1 MTSTITPSR
10 RAVALALHGVFGRA
24 ERVPDIWNDGLSA
37 EDARFAQA
45 LLALCLRAWGRLQ
58 AHAKPQFQQQD
69 RGIPLGTQV
78 ALAMGFAQL
87 AWMGGVES
95 FAAVDQ
101 SVELVADQELGFRPH
116 RGLVNAILRRA
127 SKNREALTAALAQLP
142 AALDRT
148 WFTERLLEEA
158 LTPFGATEAKEALWT
173 RLLIPH
179 DPAFRA
185 VAPGTEPEDLEP
197 DGEVAGCLRLREGGT
212 FPRSW
217 LVGGGGM
224 VQDRSSQALLNF
236 QWDRPVRQ
244 ILDACAAPG
253 GKTTN
258 LMLRF
263 PEAQLVAVEFH
274 RRRARR
280 LQEAL
285 ALRGLGPRVAEVV
298 VQDAAAWMQQST
310 HSFDLIL
317 VDAPC
322 SGTGTY
328 RKHPELGW
336 IGPKLDLTALVGL
349 QRELLAAAL
358 PRLAP
363 GGLLIYAVCSW
374 LPEECARHRSWVLDT
389 HPDYF
394 SAEVWPGGVGVEPG
408 PTSFFRP
415 NPLLWDGE
423 GFQGFAL
430 TRA

>member
-1 MTSTITPSR
+1 MASILTPSR
-10 RAVALALHGVFGRA
+10 KAVAQALHGVFGRA
-24 ERVPDIWNDGLSA
+24 ERVPDSWDDGLSG

-45 LLALCLRAWGRLQ
+45 LLGLCLRGWGRLQ

-69 RGIPLGTQV
+69 RGVPLGTQV
-78 ALAMGFAQL
+78 VLAMGFAQL
-87 AWMGGVES
+87 AWMGGVEA

-101 SVELVADQELGFRPH
+101 AVELAADTELGFRPH

-127 SKNREALTAALAQLP
+127 AKHREALAATLDKLP
-142 AALDRT
+142 AALDRS
-148 WFTERLLEEA
+148 WFAERLLVEA
-158 LTPFGATEAKEALWT
+158 LAPYGALAEKEALWS
-173 RLLIPH
+173 RLLAHPE
-179 DPAFRA
+179 PNYRA
-185 VAPGTEPEDLEP
+185 VVAGSEPDGLEP
-197 DGEVAGCLRLREGGT
+197 DPVVPGCLCLRPGAE

-217 LVGGGGM
+217 LASGAGM

-258 LMLRF
+258 LILRY
-263 PEAQLVAVEFH
+263 PQAQLFAVEFN

-285 ALRGLGPRVAEVV
+285 ALRGLQDRVAEVV
-298 VQDAAAWMQQST
+298 VQDAAAWMKQST
-310 HSFDLIL
+310 HAFDLIL

-336 IGPKLDLTALVGL
+336 VGPKIDLTTLVAL
-349 QRELLAAAL
+349 QRELLEAAL

-374 LPEECARHRSWVLDT
+374 LPEECARHRAWVLDAY
-389 HPDYF
+389 PEF
-394 SAEVWPGGVGVEPG
+394 LPAPVWPEGMGTDPG

-415 NPLLWDGE
+415 NPLTWDGE

-430 TRA
+430 TRG